1 MNIRQKFSILS
12 GALCLTTSI
21 ASFSLLHLPAL
32 ADDSVVDNISITV
45 PSSCTLTNTIDTAHT
60 ASIMPGNYE
69 DDIGTT
75 TLKSVCND
83 QNGYAIYAI
92 GFSNDTYGNTEMISD
107 TAGTGNIV
115 TGTAV
120 SGNASNWAM
129 KLNPVSGTYAPTID
143 NGFGSYSSVPTSYTK
158 VAHFVGSTDATV
170 GSSIQSTYAVYVS
183 PTQMAAT
190 YTGKVRYTLVH
201 PNDAGAP
208 PQPQVTNS
216 GKIGY
221 FPNASGVVDSMGDQ
235 SITNTATST
244 TLWATN
250 FKRPGYGFVGWSDAF
265 DYVANVG
272 SESNPNAHIYGP
284 NEDITFTAGQYSGDN
299 PGLSLYAVWVKS
311 AGNLQN
317 WTCPDN
323 TAMPIGKVTALTDTR
338 DNDTYAVAKLTDGKC
353 WMIENLRLDYDA
365 SGNSD
370 GSLAQGYGGT
380 PGTYGTFSGLA
391 KPETANFSSTTPV
404 VANSRYTSDGTN
416 SIYNDTTNPVTLT
429 DIGTTN
435 YPAFRMPR
443 YNNNNTNT
451 DTTLNPNTNVA
462 NMTTT
467 DQNVYG
473 YGNYYTWHSAIANT
487 TYYSSPTATDS
498 NGKTSETVNTSLC
511 PKGWRLPYG
520 RSTGKGATAG
530 GFSYLDK
537 QLGGNGAT
545 QSSTAGTTQSKVW
558 RSFPNNF
565 LYSGNFD
572 SASPSLRGS
581 YGYYWSSTA
590 SNNNRSY
597 GLLLGSTDLH
607 PGTNYRNRY
616 LGQSIR
622 CITDS

>member
-12 GALCLTTSI
+12 GVLCLTTSI
-21 ASFSLLHLPAL
+21 ASFSLLYLPAL

-158 VAHFVGSTDATV
+158 VAHFVSSTDATV

-208 PQPQVTNS
+208 PQPVVTNS
-216 GKIGY
+216 GYISY
-221 FPNASGVVDSMGDQ
+221 NPNASGVTDTMGDQ
-235 SITNTATST
+235 SIANTDTSA

-311 AGNLQN
+311 AGNLQSWN
-317 WTCPDN
+317 GCSTLPQGN
-323 TAMPIGKVTALTDTR
+323 VTALTDTR
-338 DNDTYAVAKLTDGKC
+338 DNDTYAVAKLADGKC
-353 WMIENLRLDYDA
+353 WMVENLRLDTD
-365 SGNSD
+365 D
-370 GSLAQGYGGT
+370 SLDSSKAQGYGGT

-391 KPETANFSSTTPV
+391 NPETANFSNSTT
-404 VANSRYTSDGTN
+404 ANSRYTSDGTN
-416 SIYNDTTNPVTLT
+416 STYNDTTNPVTLT
-429 DIGTTN
+429 DVGTTDR
-435 YPAFRMPR
+435 PAYRMPR

-451 DTTLNPNTNVA
+451 NTTLNPNTNVA
-462 NMTTT
+462 NMTETN
-467 DQNVYG
+467 QNIYS
-473 YGNYYTWHSAIANT
+473 YGNYYTWASAIANT
-487 TYYSSPTATDS
+487 THYSGPTAKDS
-498 NGKTSETVNTSLC
+498 NDKTSETVNTSLC

-520 RSTGKGATAG
+520 RDTGNGNTPGGFYYLNYKNNNDSNVTGATG
-530 GFSYLDK
+530 SLK
-537 QLGGNGAT
+537 L
-545 QSSTAGTTQSKVW
+545 

-565 LYSGNFD
+565 VYPGLFAS
-572 SASPSLRGS
+572 SSPSNRGGS
-581 YGYYWSSTA
+581 GYYWSSTA
-590 SNNNRSY
+590 DGHLSSY
-597 GLLLGSTDLH
+597 SLYLGSTGLS
-607 PGTNYRNRY
+607 PGTNNPSKYH
-616 LGQSIR
+616 GQSIR
-622 CITDS
+622 CITDV